1 MLDNAQRSL
10 ESTDM
15 TFHDSKIFSTQRRT
29 DCSMVHLGTD
39 EADTKTESKEP
50 KANRDRY
57 NGIATSGLDIAGG
70 FGEGDGKRTSTN
82 TDTPLQRDVCNVC
95 LHLCLIILSRLFL
108 GCVKH
113 VNQ

>member
-1 MLDNAQRSL
+1 MTARSFQL
-10 ESTDM
+10 NGELTAAWF
-15 TFHDSKIFSTQRRT
+15 TWA
-29 DCSMVHLGTD
+29 D

-70 FGEGDGKRTSTN
+70 FGEGDGKRTLTN
-82 TDTPLQRDVCNVC
+82 TDTSLQRDVCNVC
-95 LHLCLIILSRLFL
+95 LHPCLIVVSRVFL

>member
-1 MLDNAQRSL
+1 MLRSL

-15 TFHDSKIFSTQRRT
+15 AFHDSKIFSTQRRT

-57 NGIATSGLDIAGG
+57 NGMPQVAWTSQ
-70 FGEGDGKRTSTN
+70 GDLVKVMGKG
-82 TDTPLQRDVCNVC
+82 
-95 LHLCLIILSRLFL
+95 H
-108 GCVKH
+108 
-113 VNQ
+113 